1 MSEKD
6 LLDEKITVAS
16 DRPSNYEELLRYAV
30 KLIVELEY
38 APANAIKMIMERKN
52 VDKATAEQ
60 VVEEA
65 LKSLNSAT
73 KGKAVRDIVIGG
85 LFFVG
90 GTVGTLANIGYIF
103 WGAIIFGG
111 IQMVR
116 GIIAF
121 SQNK

>member
-6 LLDEKITVAS
+6 LLDEKITVTS
-16 DRPSNYEELLRYAV
+16 ERPSNYEELLRYAV

-52 VDKATAEQ
+52 VDKAVAEQ

-65 LKSLNSAT
+65 LKSLNSNNR
-73 KGKAVRDIVIGG
+73 GKAVRDIVIGG
-85 LFFVG
+85 LFCVG

-116 GIIAF
+116 GIITF

>member
-6 LLDEKITVAS
+6 LLDEKIIATPN
-16 DRPSNYEELLRYAV
+16 RPANYEELKQYAI
-30 KLIVELEY
+30 KLVVEMEY
-38 APANAIKMIMERKN
+38 APANAVKMIMEHKN
-52 VDKATAEQ
+52 VDKETAEAA
-60 VVEEA
+60 VNEA
-65 LKSLNSAT
+65 LNSLNSNNR
-73 KGKAVRDIVIGG
+73 GKAVRDVVIGG

-116 GIIAF
+116 GIINL
-121 SQNK
+121 SNN